1 MNTSTNYGLKLY
13 EGADLFNPLTVE
25 NVNFETLDEVLKAI
39 SDRAVGNAT
48 ELKTATVHALTRTGN
63 TDANTFVFTATS
75 NFTAGDTFTLDGVQ
89 VSALTVAGSQLST
102 GAYVI
107 GSSVLVHVRDTLLT
121 FYVSETTA
129 QDAERLG
136 GELPSYYA
144 QASALNDVIADVT
157 ALATKVGTAV
167 LTTQAQNCSGA
178 INELNSNLTA
188 NSNPFKFSY
197 DLASNKY
204 GYTVPIGGADT
215 FFPFKSGDDIAFKY
229 FSQNSGWVDL
239 GNPTFTVSPSTPVIG
254 TSSPV
259 TYTISNIEVGQL
271 LLLVADR
278 ATLNGHPTISGATRA
293 VNLNTYTSS
302 GAEMSILRAT
312 STTITLTFTNYPIS
326 LFIMSGLSDD
336 FVS

>member
-1 MNTSTNYGLKLY
+1 MNTSENYGLKLY
-13 EGADLFNPLTVE
+13 EGTDLFNPLTVE

-63 TDANTFVFTATS
+63 TDADTFVFTATS

-167 LTTQAQNCSGA
+167 LTTQAQDCSGA
-178 INELNSNLTA
+178 INELNS
-188 NSNPFKFSY
+188 
-197 DLASNKY
+197 DLSNKVGKTWTNNVTSDALSY
-204 GYTVPIGGADT
+204 ALDG
-215 FFPFKSGDDIAFKY
+215 
-229 FSQNSGWVDL
+229 
-239 GNPTFTVSPSTPVIG
+239 TPKMLNCSII
-254 TSSPV
+254 
-259 TYTISNIEVGQL
+259 YTISNIQHVSTITIAVRGNETGSTRFVAGGANVYVQL
-271 LLLVADR
+271 D
-278 ATLNGHPTISGATRA
+278 
-293 VNLNTYTSS
+293 VNWDAKTYTTL
-302 GAEMSILRAT
+302 EMYNGQTVPTYAVIWDWR
-312 STTITLTFTNYPIS
+312 
-326 LFIMSGLSDD
+326 
-336 FVS
+336 